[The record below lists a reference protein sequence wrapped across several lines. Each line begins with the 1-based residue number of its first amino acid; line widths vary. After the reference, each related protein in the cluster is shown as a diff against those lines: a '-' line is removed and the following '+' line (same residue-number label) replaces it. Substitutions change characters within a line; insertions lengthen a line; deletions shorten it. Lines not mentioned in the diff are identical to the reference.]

1 MTSLRV
7 LGCSG
12 GIGGA
17 HHTTAFLLN
26 QTILL
31 DAGTGVAELSSAEL
45 LQIEH
50 VFLTH
55 AHLDHIAYLPLLLD
69 ATLGARTRPVIVHAC
84 AATIQTLKTHIFN
97 WLIWPDFSVIP
108 SAEQPLLQYVPI
120 EVGQTHCIDDLAITA
135 LPAEHTVAALAF
147 QVSNLT
153 ASLVL
158 SGDTIGGAAF
168 WQAVNQISELKL
180 LIIETAFA
188 ESNAKLAQL
197 AKHLCP
203 STLARELKSAPAGVE
218 VLITHLKP
226 SEDEQTMAQIL
237 ALLPTTAV
245 RRLIQGEII
254 QF

>member
-31 DAGTGVAELSSAEL
+31 DAGTGVADLSRSEL

-69 ATLGARTRPVIVHAC
+69 ATLGERTRPVIVHAC

-97 WLIWPDFSVIP
+97 WQIWPDFSVIP
-108 SAEQPLLQYVPI
+108 TAEQPLLRFAAI
-120 EVGQTHCIDDLAITA
+120 EVGQTHGVDALAITA

-153 ASLVL
+153 ASLVF

-168 WQAVNQISELKL
+168 WQAVNQIENLKI

-188 ESNAKLAQL
+188 ESNAKLAHL

-203 STLARELKSAPAGVE
+203 STLAAELRSVPAGVE

-226 SEDEQTMAQIL
+226 SEDQQTMAEVL
-237 ALLPTTAV
+237 ALQPAVVV
-245 RRLIQGEII
+245 RRLIQGETIC
-254 QF
+254 F

>member
-31 DAGTGVAELSSAEL
+31 DAGTGVANLSSREL

-84 AATIQTLKTHIFN
+84 AATIQMLKTHIFN
-97 WLIWPDFSVIP
+97 WHIWPDFSVIP
-108 SAEQPLLQYVPI
+108 SAEQPLLRFAAI
-120 EVGQTHCIDDLAITA
+120 EVGQTHCVDALAITA
-135 LPAEHTVAALAF
+135 LPAEHTIAALAF
-147 QVSNLT
+147 QVSNFT
-153 ASLVL
+153 ASLVF

-168 WQAVNQISELKL
+168 WRAVNQIENLKI

-203 STLARELKSAPAGVE
+203 STLAAELRSVPAGVE

-226 SEDEQTMAQIL
+226 SEDQQTMAEIL
-237 ALLPTTAV
+237 ALQPAAAV
-245 RRLIQGEII
+245 RRLIQGETIS
-254 QF
+254 F